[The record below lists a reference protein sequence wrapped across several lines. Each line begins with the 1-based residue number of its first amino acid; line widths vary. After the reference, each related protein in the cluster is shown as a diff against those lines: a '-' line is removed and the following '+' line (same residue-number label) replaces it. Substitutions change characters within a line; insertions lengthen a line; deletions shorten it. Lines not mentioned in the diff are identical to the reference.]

1 MMEVSAVSAPRHQT
15 KQEFVYQTLRKAIM
29 RAELAPGERLRT
41 EDIAQRLGVSPIP
54 VREALQLL
62 QSERLVETIPHVGA
76 RVARVSHESVIE
88 VFTVMEGLELVA
100 TRTAAARMTPSHLET
115 LASLLRMMD
124 QALENA
130 NYDEWGD
137 LNTSFH
143 LAIASMTGMSM
154 LQEMTERALN
164 QWDRVRRYYLKG
176 VLTER
181 LSQAQKEHHLIVQ
194 AVREQ
199 DYPALERLVRA
210 HNQSALS
217 AYMEYLST
225 APIHTGA

>member
-1 MMEVSAVSAPRHQT
+1 MEVAAVSAPRHQT

>member
-1 MMEVSAVSAPRHQT
+1 MALETVTTQAPRHQT
-15 KQEFVYQTLRKAIM
+15 KQEFVYRTLRKAIM
-29 RAELAPGERLRT
+29 QAELLPGERLRT

-62 QSERLVETIPHVGA
+62 QSERLVEMIPHVGA
-76 RVARVSHESVIE
+76 RVARIAQESIIE

-115 LASLLRMMD
+115 LASLVQMMD
-124 QALENA
+124 RALENG

-143 LAIASMTGMSM
+143 LAISSMTGMSM
-154 LQEMTERALN
+154 LQEMTQRALN
-164 QWDRVRRYYLKG
+164 QWDRVRLYYLKS

-181 LSQAQKEHHLIVQ
+181 LGQAQNEHHLIVQ
-194 AVREQ
+194 AMSTQE
-199 DYPALERLVRA
+199 YAALERLVRD
-210 HNQSALS
+210 HNQGALS
-217 AYMEYLST
+217 AYMKYLSCEKT
-225 APIHTGA
+225 DKG

>member
-1 MMEVSAVSAPRHQT
+1 
-15 KQEFVYQTLRKAIM
+15 EFVYQTLRKAIM

-181 LSQAQKEHHLIVQ
+181 LGQAQKEHHLIVQ

>member
-1 MMEVSAVSAPRHQT
+1 MEADTTTTPRHQT
-15 KQEFVYQTLRKAIM
+15 KQEFVYKTLRNAIM

-76 RVARVSHESVIE
+76 RVARVSHDSVIE

-100 TRTAAARMTPSHLET
+100 TRTAAARFTAAQLET
-115 LASLLRMMD
+115 LTSLLQRMD
-124 QALENA
+124 QALETGNH
-130 NYDEWGD
+130 DEWSD
-137 LNTSFH
+137 LNTAFH

-164 QWDRVRRYYLKG
+164 QWDRVRRYYLNG
-176 VLTER
+176 VLIER
-181 LSQAQKEHHLIVQ
+181 LGHAQKEHHLIVQ
-194 AVREQ
+194 AMREQ
-199 DYPALERLVRA
+199 NYPVLERLVRN
-210 HNQSALS
+210 HNQGALA
-217 AYMEYLST
+217 AYMEYLS
-225 APIHTGA
+225 GAKTTDV

>member
-1 MMEVSAVSAPRHQT
+1 METVPTHPPRHKT
-15 KQEFVYQTLRKAIM
+15 KQEFVYQTLRGAIM

-76 RVARVSHESVIE
+76 RVARVSPESVIE

-100 TRTAAARMTPSHLET
+100 TRTAAARMLPSHLET
-115 LASLLRMMD
+115 LTSLLRAMD
-124 QALENA
+124 QALETG

-137 LNTSFH
+137 LNTAFH

-154 LQEMTERALN
+154 LREMTERALN

-199 DYPALERLVRA
+199 DYPALERLVRE
-210 HNQSALS
+210 HNQGALT

-225 APIHTGA
+225 SKTGAV

>member
-1 MMEVSAVSAPRHQT
+1 MEVSAVSAPRHQT

>member
-1 MMEVSAVSAPRHQT
+1 MEVSAVSAPRHQT

-115 LASLLRMMD
+115 LTSLLRMMD

-181 LSQAQKEHHLIVQ
+181 LGQAQKEHHLIVQ

-210 HNQSALS
+210 HNQSAIS

-225 APIHTGA
+225 AAINTGA